1 MLAFSHV
8 LSNDVCRSLRHRD
21 YLRWPCGSICGS
33 HSDCERAG
41 PRRGAD
47 DRDAGRVQQPLECLV
62 APQRPGQSVH
72 QASPAISL
80 GGVETNGS
88 AGNPPTAHFDPA
100 RGPDAANRS
109 PGLLS
114 LLCVRNIA
122 IAATSCWIDQ
132 FSGFEQRC
140 RVCAGRATI
149 CCARRATRSSQVEEF
164 TISHW
169 TRVEFSSLIAR
180 EVCIGQPGRSSGRAG
195 RCPVRGHARRVHFL
209 SPAER
214 RCRFGQTLY
223 RRVRNRNAS
232 RRCSH
237 LAIANNHDA
246 AVIYTHHW
254 RGHG

>member
-1 MLAFSHV
+1 MNTLA
-8 LSNDVCRSLRHRD
+8 RPLRRHQALER
-21 YLRWPCGSICGS
+21 LLHPASI
-33 HSDCERAG
+33 AVI
-41 PRRGAD
+41 GAS
-47 DRDAGRVQQPLECLV
+47 P
-62 APQRPGQSVH
+62 RPGAFGSAVLRN
-72 QASPAISL
+72 L